1 MLLVNF
7 VDVLRLDLWQVW
19 DLASLWFVNWLRG
32 ILRHFDFKA
41 LSLVLLDFFSLF
53 LYNFCIFVWA
63 FFLTDFRRCFRY
75 GLSHTLDTDLFG
87 FNYLFVLVVRR
98 LLRAH
103 VWSIFIFRRCAFL
116 LIVDTK
122 YVISFDLL
130 FVPELG
136 TSSSFEVYFV
146 KAAQTHR

>member
-1 MLLVNF
+1 M
-7 VDVLRLDLWQVW
+7 
-19 DLASLWFVNWLRG
+19 
-32 ILRHFDFKA
+32 
-41 LSLVLLDFFSLF
+41 
-53 LYNFCIFVWA
+53 
-63 FFLTDFRRCFRY
+63 DFRRCFRY
-75 GLSHTLDTDLFG
+75 GLSHMLDTDLFG
-87 FNYLFVLVVRR
+87 FNYLFALVVRR

-122 YVISFDLL
+122 YVISFNFL

-146 KAAQTHR
+146 EAAQTHNRH